1 MYELSRVRLYSIGP
15 AGARYA
21 DTVLDLRGV
30 GEPVPSPAPTQ
41 AEFFEE
47 EPVGPPR
54 RPAPAGVL
62 FLENGG
68 GKSVLLKLIFS
79 VMLPGHRNTLGGASS
94 GVLRKFLL
102 ADDCGHVALE
112 WQHTVTGETV
122 VVGKVSEWRGRQV
135 SNDPRKFAE
144 AWYSFRPG
152 PGLSLDSLPVA
163 ESAAVRPAAEGAS
176 TARGRRRTM
185 KGFRDALTEAGKA
198 YPHLDV
204 VWVEIHERWN
214 EHLGELGLDPEL
226 FRYQREMNADEGE
239 AAGLFAVKNDSDFT
253 DLLLR
258 AVTDTRDT
266 DGLADLVHGFAHKLG
281 RRAELT
287 AERDFTAGSLDLLQ
301 RIADAAE
308 RREQACGVH
317 AGAERRTR
325 TLARRLSA
333 RGAEERA
340 RAAELAERV
349 ASAEQAVTDAE
360 GARRRSELVAAE
372 LAYRH
377 ASLALAAAEKG
388 AAAQRRELSDARTL
402 HSAWQAAET
411 VLRHRAAA
419 DRSARVAAAI
429 REAERDAAPALAAR
443 AKAAAD
449 LVRALHAAAEDGER
463 VAGEEEDRAAALQE
477 AGEAAHRD
485 ATSAATAAQRAR
497 SDAEHLRQRLA
508 EVEQETAEAVR
519 AGWLDDSAPDADP
532 ARAALAA
539 SDAEKTTVAAFDE
552 ARETARR
559 TADHAKSAAAEEARA
574 ELAAARAVD
583 AARAAESAYDAE
595 RRAAEALG
603 AEQRLIEL
611 LGLPQPS
618 ATVPAPRGGAR
629 PSAAEARGTG
639 RVTVRIPDP
648 GAIGGQGTRALP
660 ADADR
665 AGWITVRVDEEDV
678 DDVGLSQLP
687 AAFRAGPAP
696 YAPPP
701 TEDPALRDPGS
712 CGRVSCDPGSCGHA
726 SCGPGSCGRASC
738 DPGSCGHASCDPGSC
753 GPASCDPGSCGRA
766 SCDPGACGHA
776 SCDPGAC
783 GHASCDPGSRDRA
796 SRDHAYASDEPL
808 TDARGR
814 HPAEG
819 RRPACGEGPSA
830 VDAPGVGEPRPAD
843 RMTGRV
849 DGAARVDA
857 GWSGVHA
864 AGGRMGSCPVDGA
877 APAGPTEGDGAAAG
891 DGRPGAG
898 PAGQVAGRVVETG
911 AASVDGGR
919 PDAGP
924 VGEAEASRAVGRE
937 AARAG
942 EAEAGQAL
950 RRRPLAAEARPAGRV
965 TMRIDEAGGAPSGGG
980 PRPDGPREA
989 TRAVAAESRPSGEVS
1004 ARIEDGSGDGDEARS
1019 ETAADTVRAEGP
1031 GAGARR
1037 AEGAGAG
1044 ASRAEGAGAGA
1055 TRAEGVRADAGRAE
1069 GAGAGAVRT
1078 EGAGAGAAR
1087 ADAAGAEGARAES
1100 ARADAVRAEDARA
1113 EGAGADAVR
1122 AGGARAEGAG
1132 GGAVR
1137 AEGARA
1143 DAVRDDTARAD
1154 AVRADAVRAEG
1165 ARTGVTGSDAT
1176 DESDCWSPDPG
1187 GEPGRERTGRS
1198 RPARRPL
1205 ADGPLTA
1212 EELDRNA
1219 DALRELLDESV
1230 AAAERQLFEL
1240 RTAAAED
1247 SRILGAL
1254 GDGGLLPPSP
1264 DVLAAVEYLGEHGIP
1279 ALPGWRYLAQAVD
1292 PADHA
1297 AVLAARPELVDGVV
1311 ITDPDS
1317 HARAREVLG
1326 QASLL
1331 PRSAV
1336 AVGTSAALLAPT
1348 PASGTED
1355 SGVFLVPPNPAMHD
1369 ERAADDERRELR
1381 ARATERDE
1389 EIRALAARLAGDRAL
1404 SARLASWR
1412 TGCPPGRL
1420 AELAAAAET
1429 AREAADTAQ
1438 RALVEAR
1445 TARAEADEAA
1455 TEAARVRDERQ
1466 EAAQR
1471 ARRVADALAGL
1482 AYRLRE
1488 RATWQTRLR
1497 ELAEEAAE
1505 YEERA
1510 AGCVDRARAAD
1521 EDRRAAQRAAD
1532 DARRTA
1538 RALRAER
1545 AEIAGAPDDLGE
1557 DTEPPSASLPA
1568 LREAYRAASQVY
1580 EKVGVG
1586 ADLRAEQ
1593 ARAESDESAAL
1604 ASLDRLTN
1612 KVRTRAAQLL
1622 EGTDGAD
1629 GPSRQAAAARAE
1641 SLVQMLE
1648 SRASA
1653 ASEQLGRLRGE
1664 AERLAPADGDA
1675 HTELPEQ
1682 LVPADAEQAK
1692 ELLRTANGELAART
1706 DALDTART
1714 AHADLVRAHRSA
1726 EDAAGG
1732 FDETAALLRD
1742 LLRDGPGAED
1752 DGERPEPYAG
1762 GLAEARQSAAEA
1774 RRSLRGCAAD
1784 LSAAEAAV
1792 REAGDVLVRHANST
1806 RYEQVRTPA
1815 RQQIRELP
1823 AAALPEHAAAWAEAF
1838 APRLRVL
1845 TDELEQLERNR
1856 DSIVDR
1862 LRGLVESCLATLRS
1876 AQRLSRLP
1884 EGLGEW
1890 SGQEF
1895 LRIRFEDPDQATLTE
1910 RLGEVIDEA
1919 TRSAVRKNSDL
1930 RRDGM
1935 SLLLRGV
1942 HAALQPRGVA
1952 VEILKPDAVLR
1963 AERVPVGQMGDVF
1976 SGGQLLT
1983 AAIALYCTMAALR
1996 SNDRGRDKHR
2006 HAGTLFL
2013 DNPIGRANATYL
2025 LELQRAVADA
2035 LGVQLLYTTGL
2046 FDTTALAEFPLVI
2059 RLRNDADLRAG
2070 LKYISV
2076 EEHLRPGLPVREPE
2090 EEPQVHGQITATRMY
2105 RRPDADAP
2113 ASAPASARASADGP

>member
-30 GEPVPSPAPTQ
+30 GAPVPTPAPAQ

-112 WQHTVTGETV
+112 WQHVLTGETI

-152 PGLSLDSLPVA
+152 PGLSLDALPVA
-163 ESAAVRPAAEGAS
+163 ESTAMRTAADGTSGSVLSGAS
-176 TARGRRRTM
+176 GARGRRRTM

-204 VWVEIHERWN
+204 VWEEVHERWN

-287 AERDFTAGSLDLLQ
+287 AERDFTAGSLDLLS
-301 RIADAAE
+301 RIADAAVK
-308 RREQACGVH
+308 REQARGVH
-317 AGAERRTR
+317 TGAERRTR
-325 TLARRLSA
+325 GLARRLSA
-333 RGAEERA
+333 RAFEERG
-340 RAAELAERV
+340 RTAELAEQV
-349 ASAEQAVTDAE
+349 AAAAHAVTDADTE
-360 GARRRSELVAAE
+360 RGRSSLVAAE
-372 LAYRH
+372 IAYRH
-377 ASLALAAAEKG
+377 ASLALAAAEKA
-388 AAAQRRELSDARTL
+388 AAAQRRELNDARTL

-443 AKAAAD
+443 AEAATE
-449 LVRALHAAAEDGER
+449 LVRALNTAAGIGEQR
-463 VAGEEEDRAAALQE
+463 ANEEEERSAALQE
-477 AGEAAHRD
+477 ASEAAHRD
-485 ATSAATAAQRAR
+485 ATAAATEAQRAR
-497 SDAEHLRQRLA
+497 SEAGHLRQRLA

-519 AGWLDDSAPDADP
+519 AGWIDDTGPDADP

-539 SDAEKTTVAAFDE
+539 SDAEKPAVAAYE
-552 ARETARR
+552 AAREAARQA
-559 TADHAKSAAAEEARA
+559 ADRAKETAAAESRA
-574 ELAAARAVD
+574 ELAAARAAD
-583 AARAAESAYDAE
+583 AATAAEAAHDAE
-595 RRAAEALG
+595 RRAAESIG
-603 AEQRLIEL
+603 AEQRLTEL
-611 LGLPQPS
+611 LGLPEPAAAGQVPGPRAESDPDGGEQP
-618 ATVPAPRGGAR
+618 PAPRR
-629 PSAAEARGTG
+629 S
-639 RVTVRIPDP
+639 
-648 GAIGGQGTRALP
+648 
-660 ADADR
+660 
-665 AGWITVRVDEEDV
+665 
-678 DDVGLSQLP
+678 
-687 AAFRAGPAP
+687 
-696 YAPPP
+696 
-701 TEDPALRDPGS
+701 
-712 CGRVSCDPGSCGHA
+712 
-726 SCGPGSCGRASC
+726 
-738 DPGSCGHASCDPGSC
+738 
-753 GPASCDPGSCGRA
+753 
-766 SCDPGACGHA
+766 
-776 SCDPGAC
+776 
-783 GHASCDPGSRDRA
+783 
-796 SRDHAYASDEPL
+796 
-808 TDARGR
+808 
-814 HPAEG
+814 AEG
-819 RRPACGEGPSA
+819 DPQ
-830 VDAPGVGEPRPAD
+830 
-843 RMTGRV
+843 
-849 DGAARVDA
+849 
-857 GWSGVHA
+857 A
-864 AGGRMGSCPVDGA
+864 AGLYYP
-877 APAGPTEGDGAAAG
+877 
-891 DGRPGAG
+891 
-898 PAGQVAGRVVETG
+898 
-911 AASVDGGR
+911 
-919 PDAGP
+919 
-924 VGEAEASRAVGRE
+924 
-937 AARAG
+937 
-942 EAEAGQAL
+942 
-950 RRRPLAAEARPAGRV
+950 
-965 TMRIDEAGGAPSGGG
+965 
-980 PRPDGPREA
+980 
-989 TRAVAAESRPSGEVS
+989 
-1004 ARIEDGSGDGDEARS
+1004 
-1019 ETAADTVRAEGP
+1019 
-1031 GAGARR
+1031 
-1037 AEGAGAG
+1037 
-1044 ASRAEGAGAGA
+1044 
-1055 TRAEGVRADAGRAE
+1055 
-1069 GAGAGAVRT
+1069 
-1078 EGAGAGAAR
+1078 
-1087 ADAAGAEGARAES
+1087 
-1100 ARADAVRAEDARA
+1100 
-1113 EGAGADAVR
+1113 
-1122 AGGARAEGAG
+1122 
-1132 GGAVR
+1132 GAVR
-1137 AEGARA
+1137 AAARGNA
-1143 DAVRDDTARAD
+1143 QRPP
-1154 AVRADAVRAEG
+1154 
-1165 ARTGVTGSDAT
+1165 VT
-1176 DESDCWSPDPG
+1176 
-1187 GEPGRERTGRS
+1187 
-1198 RPARRPL
+1198 
-1205 ADGPLTA
+1205 GPLTA

-1230 AAAERQLFEL
+1230 AASERQLFDL
-1240 RTAAAED
+1240 RTAAADD

-1254 GDGGLLPPSP
+1254 GDGGLLPPRP

-1292 PADHA
+1292 PARHA

-1311 ITDPDS
+1311 ITDADS

-1326 QASLL
+1326 AASLL
-1331 PRSAV
+1331 PRSAL
-1336 AVGTSAALLAPT
+1336 AVGTSEALLAPVPET
-1348 PASGTED
+1348 GRQDT
-1355 SGVFLVPPNPAMHD
+1355 GVFLVPPNPAMHD
-1369 ERAADDERRELR
+1369 ERAADEERHTLRER
-1381 ARATERDE
+1381 ALARDE
-1389 EIRALAARLAGDRAL
+1389 EIRAIAARLAGDRTLA
-1404 SARLASWR
+1404 ARLSSWR
-1412 TGCPPGRL
+1412 AGCPAGRL
-1420 AELAAAAET
+1420 AELAAEAAR
-1429 AREAADTAQ
+1429 ARGAADTAHEELAGL
-1438 RALVEAR
+1438 RA
-1445 TARAEADEAA
+1445 ARAEAEETAA
-1455 TEAARVRDERQ
+1455 ETARVRDERQ
-1466 EAAQR
+1466 ETAQR

-1488 RATWQTRLR
+1488 RANWQTRAR

-1505 YEERA
+1505 AEESA
-1510 AGCVDRARAAD
+1510 ATLVDRARAAD
-1521 EDRRAAQRAAD
+1521 EDRRTAQRAAD

-1545 AEIAGAPDDLGE
+1545 AEIAGAPDEVPEAAD
-1557 DTEPPSASLPA
+1557 PPTASLPA

-1593 ARAESDESAAL
+1593 ARAESDESAARNE
-1604 ASLDRLTN
+1604 LDRLTN

-1622 EGTDGAD
+1622 EGTEGAD

-1641 SLVQMLE
+1641 ELVQMLE

-1664 AERLAPADGDA
+1664 AERLAPADGGA
-1675 HTELPEQ
+1675 HTELPEE
-1682 LVPADAEQAK
+1682 LVPGDAERAK
-1692 ELLRTANGELAART
+1692 ELLRTATGELAART
-1706 DALDTART
+1706 DALERARA
-1714 AHADLVRAHRSA
+1714 AHSDLLRAHRSA
-1726 EDAAGG
+1726 EDAATG
-1732 FDETAALLRD
+1732 FDDTAALLRD
-1742 LLRDGPGAED
+1742 LLRDNSPEDEAEQ
-1752 DGERPEPYAG
+1752 PEPYTG
-1762 GLAEARQSAAEA
+1762 GLEEARQAAAEA
-1774 RRSLRGCAAD
+1774 RRSLRGCAGD
-1784 LSAAEAAV
+1784 LSAAESAV
-1792 REAGDVLVRHANST
+1792 REASDVLVRHANST

-1862 LRGLVESCLATLRS
+1862 LRGLVESSLTTLRS

-1895 LRIRFEDPDQATLTE
+1895 LRIRFDDPDQSTLTE

-1919 TRSAVRKNSDL
+1919 TRSAVKKNSDL

-1942 HAALQPRGVA
+1942 QAALLPRGVA

-1963 AERVPVGQMGDVF
+1963 AERVPVRQMGDVF

-1996 SNDRGRDKHR
+1996 SNDRGRDKQR

-2076 EEHLRPGLPVREPE
+2076 EEHLRPGLPQQQDPDGE
-2090 EEPQVHGQITATRMY
+2090 QVHGQITATRMY
-2105 RRPDADAP
+2105 RRPAEEAP
-2113 ASAPASARASADGP
+2113 AQA